1 MILLDTNVI
10 SEPLKPGSDPNVL
23 AWIDA
28 QTMETLFVSTIT
40 LAELRFGIAVMPEG
54 KRKSVLQRRLE
65 EEVIPLFDGRVL
77 SFDDGASKAYAEVRA
92 RARATGKAIGTA
104 DAYIAAVAV
113 AHGFSVATRDT
124 SPFEAAGCEFIN
136 PWEVGREHQ

>member
-77 SFDDGASKAYAEVRA
+77 SFDEGASKAYAEVRA
-92 RARATGKAIGTA
+92 RARAAGKAIGTA